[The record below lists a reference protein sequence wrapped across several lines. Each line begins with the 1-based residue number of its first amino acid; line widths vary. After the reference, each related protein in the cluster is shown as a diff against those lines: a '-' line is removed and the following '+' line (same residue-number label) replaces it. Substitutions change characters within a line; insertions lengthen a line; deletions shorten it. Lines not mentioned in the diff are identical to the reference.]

1 MKPLD
6 FERNNIK
13 ELLESKKDLRRMFW
27 SNIEDRVKYSVKD
40 LMQQQIDE
48 EFNVFIGASWYQ
60 HSQERIGWRN
70 GYWERNLDTKYGLIE
85 ALRIP
90 RARKANDKTKPKIEF
105 SIFNRWQRFQDNL
118 LEAILQAY
126 LIGNSSRD
134 VTELVYQFCG
144 TNCSREF
151 VRKLLQN
158 FEEKLQGYL
167 NRPISH
173 QWPFLFIDGM
183 KIRIKEGL
191 EIKDRVVIWAL
202 GFDYNGNRSILGF
215 FIAPTESA
223 AAVESLLKDI
233 YRRGL
238 LKPSLIICDEA
249 QAIIN
254 AASDVFLHTDIQVC
268 TLHKLKS
275 LGRNLAKQTELP
287 RKKRNQILKD
297 AAHIYDAQTKKA
309 ALNRFTRFKK
319 KYYSTATQPIECFE
333 NNFNQTLTYY
343 KFDPS
348 IQKSIKTNNIIE
360 RMNRAARYIL
370 RKYLYFH
377 EKHNA
382 RMALFTFVCRYEQKY
397 SKSNNAVSLSF
408 LEKAA

>member
-27 SNIEDRVKYSVKD
+27 SNIEDQVKFSVTE
-40 LMQQQIDE
+40 LIQQQINE

-60 HSQERIGWRN
+60 NSQERIGWRN
-70 GYWERNLDTKYGLIE
+70 GYWKRNLETKHGLIE
-85 ALRIP
+85 SLKMP
-90 RARKANDKTKPKIEF
+90 RARKVKGSDSIKIEF
-105 SIFNRWQRFQDNL
+105 SIFDRWQRFQDDL

-134 VTELVYQFCG
+134 VTELVHQFCG
-144 TNCSREF
+144 TTCSREF
-151 VRKLLQN
+151 VRKLLHN
-158 FEEKLQGYL
+158 FEEKLQDYL

-173 QWPFLFIDGM
+173 QWPFIFVDGM
-183 KIRIKEGL
+183 RIRIKEGL

-202 GFDYNGNRSILGF
+202 GFDYDGNRSILGF

-223 AAVESLLKDI
+223 TAVTSLLKDI

-238 LKPSLIICDEA
+238 TKPSLIICDEA

-254 AASDVFLHTDIQVC
+254 AAADVFLHTDIQVC

-275 LGRNLAKQTELP
+275 LGRNLAKNTELS
-287 RKKRNQILKD
+287 RKKRYQIVQE
-297 AAHIYDAQTKKA
+297 AAKIYKAPTKKA

-319 KYYSTATQPIECFE
+319 KYYSVAKQPLACFE
-333 NNFNQTLTYY
+333 DNFNRTLTYY
-343 KFDPS
+343 KYDPD
-348 IQKSIKTNNIIE
+348 IQKSIKTNNLIE
-360 RMNRAARYIL
+360 RMNRSARYLL

-397 SKSNNAVSLSF
+397 SWSKDAVSLSF